1 MSDRF
6 VYADH
11 AATTAVTDTA
21 LAAMLPHF
29 TRDYGNPSS
38 LYRFAQEGKTHL
50 EQARA
55 QVAACLNAGP
65 EEIYFTSGGTEA
77 DNWALRGVAE
87 LMALRGK
94 QTGHI
99 ITTAIEHHAILH
111 TAQYLEKRGY
121 EVTCL
126 PVDGDGLVDPAAV
139 EAAIRPDTILIS
151 VMAANNEIGT
161 VQPIA
166 EIGAI
171 ARAHKVLFHTDA
183 VQAVGHIPVDV
194 ERWNVDLLSLSGH
207 KFGAPKG
214 IGALYMRKPLRLPAL
229 IQGGGQERARRSG
242 TENVPGAVGMAAALK
257 EAVDRLPEES
267 ARLAALRAQLI
278 AGLSRLPYARLT
290 GHPVKRLPGTASFV
304 FEGVEGEAL
313 LLHLDAKGICASS
326 GSACSSASLDPS
338 HVLLSIGLPHAIAHR
353 SLRLSLGADNT
364 EADVDYIL
372 KEVPG
377 VVAYLRE
384 MSPVAWS
391 RSAQNSSAIMG

>member
-1 MSDRF
+1 MRDTMI
-6 VYADH
+6 YADH

-21 LAAMLPHF
+21 LTAMLPHF
-29 TRDYGNPSS
+29 TRDYGNPYS

-55 QVAACLNAGP
+55 QVAACLNARP

-87 LMALRGK
+87 LMALKGK
-94 QTGHI
+94 KTGHI
-99 ITTAIEHHAILH
+99 ITSAIEHHAILH
-111 TAQYLEKRGY
+111 TAEYLEKQGY

-126 PVDGDGLVDPAAV
+126 PVDRDGLVDPAAV

-161 VQPIA
+161 IQPIA

-194 ERWNVDLLSLSGH
+194 EAWNVDLLSLSGH
-207 KFGAPKG
+207 KFGGPKG
-214 IGALYMRKPLRLPAL
+214 IGALYMKKPLRLPAL
-229 IQGGGQERARRSG
+229 IQGGGQEKGRRSG

-257 EAVDRLPEES
+257 EAVDHLPEEM
-267 ARLAALRAQLI
+267 ARLSALRDRLI
-278 AGLSRLPYARLT
+278 AGLSALPYASLT

-338 HVLLSIGLPHAIAHR
+338 HVLLAIGLPHAIAHG
-353 SLRLSLGADNT
+353 SLRLSLGAENT
-364 EADVDYIL
+364 GEDVDTIL
-372 KEVPG
+372 REVPAA
-377 VVAYLRE
+377 VAYLRE
-384 MSPVAWS
+384 MSPVWDKETQ
-391 RSAQNSSAIMG
+391 RPTWEL

>member
-1 MSDRF
+1 MSEKF

-50 EQARA
+50 EEARA
-55 QVAACLNAGP
+55 QVAACLNAKP
-65 EEIYFTSGGTEA
+65 EEVYFTSGGTEA

-87 LMALRGK
+87 LMALKGK
-94 QTGHI
+94 KTGHI

-111 TAQYLEKRGY
+111 TAQWLEKRGY
-121 EVTCL
+121 EVTYL
-126 PVDGDGLVDPAAV
+126 PVDGDGLVDPANL
-139 EAAIRPDTILIS
+139 EQAIRPDTILIS

-161 VQPIA
+161 IQPIA

-194 ERWNVDLLSLSGH
+194 EAWNVDLLSLSGH
-207 KFGAPKG
+207 KFGGPKG
-214 IGALYMRKPLRLPAL
+214 IGALYMKKTLRLPAL
-229 IQGGGQERARRSG
+229 IQGGGQEKGRRSG

-257 EAVDRLPEES
+257 EAVDHLAQES
-267 ARLAALRAQLI
+267 ARLSALRDKLI
-278 AGLSRLPYARLT
+278 AGLSVLPYTRLT

-338 HVLLSIGLPHAIAHR
+338 HVLLSIGLPHAIAHG
-353 SLRLSLGADNT
+353 SLRLSLGAENT
-364 EADVDYIL
+364 EEDVDYIL
-372 KEVPG
+372 KEVPA

-384 MSPVAWS
+384 MSPVWDKE
-391 RSAQNSSAIMG
+391 AQKPTWEL

>member
-1 MSDRF
+1 MSEKF

-50 EQARA
+50 EEARA
-55 QVAACLNAGP
+55 QVAACLNAKP
-65 EEIYFTSGGTEA
+65 EEVYFTSGGTEA

-87 LMALRGK
+87 LMALKGK
-94 QTGHI
+94 KTGHI

-111 TAQYLEKRGY
+111 TAQWLEKQGY
-121 EVTCL
+121 EVTYL

-139 EAAIRPDTILIS
+139 EGAIRPDTILIS

-161 VQPIA
+161 IQPIA

-171 ARAHKVLFHTDA
+171 AKAHKVLFHTDA

-194 ERWNVDLLSLSGH
+194 EAWNVDLLSLSGH
-207 KFGAPKG
+207 KFGGPKG
-214 IGALYMRKPLRLPAL
+214 IGALYMKKPLRLPAL
-229 IQGGGQERARRSG
+229 IQGGGQEKGRRSG
-242 TENVPGAVGMAAALK
+242 TENVPGAAGMAAALK
-257 EAVDRLPEES
+257 EAVDHLAQES
-267 ARLAALRAQLI
+267 ARLSALRDKLI
-278 AGLSRLPYARLT
+278 AGLSKLPYTRLT

-338 HVLLSIGLPHAIAHR
+338 HVLLSIGLPHAIAHG
-353 SLRLSLGADNT
+353 SLRLSLGAENT
-364 EADVDYIL
+364 EEDVDYIL
-372 KEVPG
+372 KEVPA

-384 MSPVAWS
+384 MSPVWDKE
-391 RSAQNSSAIMG
+391 AQKPTWEL

>member
-1 MSDRF
+1 MAERF
-6 VYADH
+6 IYADH

-50 EQARA
+50 EEARA
-55 QVAACLNAGP
+55 QVAACLNAKP

-87 LMALRGK
+87 LMALKGK
-94 QTGHI
+94 KTGHI
-99 ITTAIEHHAILH
+99 ITSAIEHHAILH
-111 TAQYLEKRGY
+111 TAQYLEKQGY
-121 EVTCL
+121 EVTYL
-126 PVDGDGLVDPAAV
+126 PVDREGLVDPAAV
-139 EAAIRPDTILIS
+139 EQAIRPDTILIS
-151 VMAANNEIGT
+151 IMAANNEIGT
-161 VQPIA
+161 IQPIA

-194 ERWNVDLLSLSGH
+194 EGWNVDLLSLSGH
-207 KFGAPKG
+207 KFGGPKG

-229 IQGGGQERARRSG
+229 IQGGGQEKGRRSG

-267 ARLAALRAQLI
+267 ARLTALRDKLI
-278 AGLSRLPYARLT
+278 AGLSKLPYTSLT
-290 GHPVKRLPGTASFV
+290 GHPSKRLPGTASFV

-338 HVLLSIGLPHAIAHR
+338 HVLLSIGLPHAIAHG
-353 SLRLSLGADNT
+353 SLRLSLGPDNT
-364 EADVDYIL
+364 EEEVDYIL
-372 KEVPG
+372 KEVPA

-384 MSPVAWS
+384 MSPVWDKE
-391 RSAQNSSAIMG
+391 AQKPTWEL

>member
-1 MSDRF
+1 MSEKF

-50 EQARA
+50 EEARA
-55 QVAACLNAGP
+55 QVAACLNAKP
-65 EEIYFTSGGTEA
+65 EEVYFTSGGTEA

-87 LMALRGK
+87 LIALKGK
-94 QTGHI
+94 KTGHI

-111 TAQYLEKRGY
+111 TAQWLEKRGY
-121 EVTCL
+121 EVTYL
-126 PVDGDGLVDPAAV
+126 PVDGDGLVDPANL
-139 EAAIRPDTILIS
+139 EQAIRPDTILIS

-161 VQPIA
+161 IQPIA

-194 ERWNVDLLSLSGH
+194 EAWNVDLLSLSGH
-207 KFGAPKG
+207 KFGGPKG
-214 IGALYMRKPLRLPAL
+214 IGALYMKKPLRLPAL
-229 IQGGGQERARRSG
+229 IQGGGQEKGRRSG

-257 EAVDRLPEES
+257 EAVDHLAQES
-267 ARLAALRAQLI
+267 ARLSALRDKLI
-278 AGLSRLPYARLT
+278 AGLSVLPYTRRT

-338 HVLLSIGLPHAIAHR
+338 HVLLSIGLPHAIAHG
-353 SLRLSLGADNT
+353 SLRLSLGAENT
-364 EADVDYIL
+364 EEDVDYIL
-372 KEVPG
+372 KEVPA

-384 MSPVAWS
+384 MSPVWDKE
-391 RSAQNSSAIMG
+391 AQKPTWEL

>member
-1 MSDRF
+1 MAERF
-6 VYADH
+6 IYADH

-50 EQARA
+50 EEARA
-55 QVAACLNAGP
+55 QVAACLNAKP

-87 LMALRGK
+87 LMALKGK
-94 QTGHI
+94 KTGHI
-99 ITTAIEHHAILH
+99 ITSAIEHHAILH
-111 TAQYLEKRGY
+111 TAQYLEKQGY
-121 EVTCL
+121 EVTYL
-126 PVDGDGLVDPAAV
+126 AVDREGLVDPAAV
-139 EAAIRPDTILIS
+139 EQAIRPDTILIS

-161 VQPIA
+161 IQPIA

-194 ERWNVDLLSLSGH
+194 EGWNVDLLSLSGH
-207 KFGAPKG
+207 KFGGPKG

-229 IQGGGQERARRSG
+229 IQGGGQEKGRRSG

-257 EAVDRLPEES
+257 EAVDHLPEES
-267 ARLAALRAQLI
+267 ARLTALRDKLI
-278 AGLSRLPYARLT
+278 AGLSKLPYTSLT
-290 GHPVKRLPGTASFV
+290 GHPSKRLPGTASFV

-338 HVLLSIGLPHAIAHR
+338 HVLLSIGLPHAIAHG
-353 SLRLSLGADNT
+353 SLRLSLGPDNT
-364 EADVDYIL
+364 EEEVDYIL
-372 KEVPG
+372 KEVPA

-384 MSPVAWS
+384 MSPVWDKE
-391 RSAQNSSAIMG
+391 AQKPTWEL

>member
-1 MSDRF
+1 MAERF
-6 VYADH
+6 IYADH

-50 EQARA
+50 EEARA
-55 QVAACLNAGP
+55 QVAACLNAKP

-87 LMALRGK
+87 LMALKGK
-94 QTGHI
+94 KTGHI
-99 ITTAIEHHAILH
+99 ITSTIEHHAILH
-111 TAQYLEKRGY
+111 TVQYLEKQGY
-121 EVTCL
+121 EVTYL
-126 PVDGDGLVDPAAV
+126 PVDREGLVDPAAV
-139 EAAIRPDTILIS
+139 EQAIRPDTILIS

-161 VQPIA
+161 IQPIA

-194 ERWNVDLLSLSGH
+194 EGWNVDLLSLSGH
-207 KFGAPKG
+207 KFGGPKG

-229 IQGGGQERARRSG
+229 IQGGGQEKGRRSG

-257 EAVDRLPEES
+257 EAVDHLPEES
-267 ARLAALRAQLI
+267 ARLTALRDKLI
-278 AGLSRLPYARLT
+278 AGLSKLPYTSLT
-290 GHPVKRLPGTASFV
+290 GHPSKRLPGTASFV

-338 HVLLSIGLPHAIAHR
+338 HVLLSIGLPHAIAHG
-353 SLRLSLGADNT
+353 SLRLSLGPDNT
-364 EADVDYIL
+364 EEEVDYIL
-372 KEVPG
+372 KEVPA

-384 MSPVAWS
+384 MSPVWDKE
-391 RSAQNSSAIMG
+391 AQKPTWEL